1 MKIFIINITFIIVC
15 SVSSCAVHRQNSIAV
30 YPQLESDY
38 QSTGILEERFHK
50 CSSDGPSSKR
60 MYVYLPR
67 NYYQTTRSYPV
78 VYLLHG
84 AGGNENTWI
93 AKGDILHIV
102 DSLTRRG
109 VIDECIIVVPN
120 VNQYDDDLDYAH
132 SRLKGVTET
141 FFDLDGTVETAFVTD
156 VVETVDSLYR
166 TVADKEHRAIASL
179 SIGGMQTIYIT
190 ASNPDVFGY
199 VGLFSPMIHK
209 VVKKSHASGIYDDLD
224 IKFANQFTSPP
235 ELYWMMVGRR
245 DIFYGQIIGFGER
258 MKKKGY
264 AHEKFISSGGHDWNN
279 WRDYFCMFIKRL
291 WK

>member
-1 MKIFIINITFIIVC
+1 MKINFISLTLILAC
-15 SVSSCAVHRQNSIAV
+15 SMSACAVHRRTPIAE
-30 YPQLESDY
+30 YPSLESDY
-38 QSTGILEERFHK
+38 ESSGILEERFHK
-50 CSSDGPSSKR
+50 CSLEGPRCKR

-93 AKGDILHIV
+93 VKGDVLRIV

-109 VIDECIIVVPN
+109 IIDECIVVIPN
-120 VNQYDDDLDYAH
+120 VNQYDDDHDYAH
-132 SRLKGVTET
+132 SRLKGLTET
-141 FFDLDGTVETAFVTD
+141 FFELDGTVEASFVDD
-156 VVETVDSLYR
+156 VVGTVDSIYR
-166 TVADKEHRAIASL
+166 TLPDKKHRAIAGL
-179 SIGGMQTIYIT
+179 SIGGMQTMYIA

-209 VVKKSHASGIYDDLD
+209 VVKKSCASCIYDDLD
-224 IKFANQFTSPP
+224 AKFRNQFSSPP

-245 DIFYGQIIGFGER
+245 DVFYGQIIGFCEKMHR
-258 MKKKGY
+258 KGY
-264 AHEKFISSGGHDWNN
+264 PHEKYISQGGHDWNN
-279 WRDYFCMFIKRL
+279 WKNYLCMFMKRL